1 MKINRLFLLLAAAA
15 LLSMVFLSGCGQKE
29 AGRKTGDFQKLKVA
43 MVIIGNLG
51 DKSFND
57 MAYEGIEQAGQ
68 EFGEKF
74 DFELYNY
81 TTDDENYEDFL
92 RSVAQKE
99 YDLIIAAGNMFIE
112 EQVRTAADYPRTKFA
127 ALDSAVPGLTE
138 ESNITCLTFKEN
150 EGSFLMGAAA
160 ALKSKN
166 GKVGFI
172 GGMQLPVIDKFKA
185 GYIAGAKY
193 IDPEIEVFEN
203 YIEDNS
209 SGFSNPDKGKEIA
222 TQQIKAG
229 ADVIFQAAGGSGA
242 GIIEAA
248 SQQKIFVIGSD
259 SDQTLI
265 VPEDHKPFV
274 LTSMIKRCD
283 LAVYETIKSL
293 VNQELKGGCREF
305 DLRMSGVGYAE
316 NDYNKSL
323 IAEIK
328 PRLEEIKAKI
338 ISGEIKVPTN

>member
-1 MKINRLFLLLAAAA
+1 
-15 LLSMVFLSGCGQKE
+15 
-29 AGRKTGDFQKLKVA
+29 
-43 MVIIGNLG
+43 
-51 DKSFND
+51 
-57 MAYEGIEQAGQ
+57 
-68 EFGEKF
+68 
-74 DFELYNY
+74 
-81 TTDDENYEDFL
+81 
-92 RSVAQKE
+92 
-99 YDLIIAAGNMFIE
+99 MFIE

-193 IDPEIEVFEN
+193 LDPEIEVFEN
-203 YIEDNS
+203 YIEDKS

-248 SQQKIFVIGSD
+248 SLQKY
-259 SDQTLI
+259 L
-265 VPEDHKPFV
+265 
-274 LTSMIKRCD
+274 
-283 LAVYETIKSL
+283 
-293 VNQELKGGCREF
+293 
-305 DLRMSGVGYAE
+305 
-316 NDYNKSL
+316 
-323 IAEIK
+323 
-328 PRLEEIKAKI
+328 
-338 ISGEIKVPTN
+338 